1 MSNSAFNLDKMVVPT
16 KAATIY
22 QAHEASLFLPGA
34 IIPSVNVPAGSAS
47 LRVPVLSGV
56 AATKITSESANAD
69 GDVTPD
75 DSTSG
80 AVADIAMNIY
90 AARNVLRDLS
100 GIDPAEVGRL
110 LGNAVAKKFDED
122 CIAQLE
128 STDITNEVDTAGTVT
143 LPFFFDAIKLIR
155 DAGEMGQLNCVVST
169 AMATNLMKTL
179 GDSNFNVAAGDYASE
194 ALRNGFMGRLAGVN
208 MFMSSYMTA
217 NQGTIFAQD
226 AFRMGMHKDV
236 DVEIA
241 RRAAAVGNDVVASL
255 HAGVGLVDASRAVRL
270 YDVA

>member
-1 MSNSAFNLDKMVVPT
+1 MANSAFNLDKMVVPT
-16 KAATIY
+16 KASTIY
-22 QAHEASLFLPGA
+22 AAHEASLFLPGA
-34 IIPSVNVPAGSAS
+34 IVPTVNVPAGSAS

-90 AARNVLRDLS
+90 AARNVLRDLG

-122 CIAQLE
+122 CVAQLE
-128 STDITNEVDTAGTVT
+128 STSITQEIDTAGTVT
-143 LPFFFDAIKLIR
+143 LNFLLDAAEQIR
-155 DAGEMGQLNCVVST
+155 ANGEMGQLFGVLSVE
-169 AMATNLMKTL
+169 MATNLMKNIGTAAYAG
-179 GDSNFNVAAGDYASE
+179 GDLQTQ
-194 ALRNGFMGRLAGVN
+194 ALRSGALGTIGGINL
-208 MFMSSYMTA
+208 FMSSNMTA
-217 NQGTIFAQD
+217 NQGTVFAQD
-226 AFRMGMHKDV
+226 AFRIGMHKDV
-236 DVEIA
+236 DLEIA
-241 RRAAAVGNDVVASL
+241 RRISAVGNDVVASL
-255 HAGVGLVDASRAVRL
+255 HAGVGLVDATRACRL

>member
-1 MSNSAFNLDKMVVPT
+1 
-16 KAATIY
+16 
-22 QAHEASLFLPGA
+22 LFLPGA
-34 IIPSVNVPAGSAS
+34 IIPSVNVPAGSAT
-47 LRVPVLSGV
+47 LQVPVLADAT
-56 AATKITSESANAD
+56 AATKQSAETSA
-69 GDVTPD
+69 DVTAAAITDTKVEIP
-75 DSTSG
+75 
-80 AVADIAMNIY
+80 VNIY
-90 AARNVLRDLS
+90 ARRTVLQDL
-100 GIDPAEVGRL
+100 GAIDPTDVGRQ
-110 LGNAVAKKFDED
+110 LGQAVAAAFDAD
-122 CIAQLE
+122 VVAQLE
-128 STDITNEVDTAGTVT
+128 STSITNEVDTAGTVT